1 MLRMESSLTADWS
14 GAEDD
19 QLDRAFLVDELSLV
33 VPETPSPQLTKVR
46 RWTRIAEDPS
56 SPVMTRRSAA
66 RAKRSHAA
74 VGASGPPKRRK
85 LATAREERGLMAVSA
100 TGLSPVHGWLDA
112 SPALS
117 SYSSSSSSSL
127 SSPVTMTSE
136 VVAKPAV
143 GSPSD
148 SLSFLTAEERRWL
161 SGEQHAASTAAVQ
174 DVVIDDDDGDLSVR
188 AVQMEEDEAFA
199 RSLQAHFD
207 QEEAESHHRHHH
219 RHDALHH
226 AHADRSP
233 RRGIGRRGRRQQRTA
248 DDLSDDDDYEALLA
262 LEEQQ
267 GAVVSKKLPRT
278 QVLRFPVKCF
288 RPGAGNAR
296 CQICFGDY
304 DDGDQLRM
312 LPCFHDYHVACID
325 RWLRDNTTCPICRVD
340 LADL

>member
-1 MLRMESSLTADWS
+1 MSLSVVAVCVFSGWGMLRMESSLTADWS

-74 VGASGPPKRRK
+74 ASVSGPPKRRK
-85 LATAREERGLMAVSA
+85 LATPRDAA
-100 TGLSPVHGWLDA
+100 GLSPVRGWLDA
-112 SPALS
+112 SPASSSFSS

-161 SGEQHAASTAAVQ
+161 SGEQHDASTAAQ
-174 DVVIDDDDGDLSVR
+174 EVVIDDDDGDLSVR

-207 QEEAESHHRHHH
+207 QEEAESHHLHHH
-219 RHDALHH
+219 GHDA
-226 AHADRSP
+226 
-233 RRGIGRRGRRQQRTA
+233 RGTGRRRRRQRRTA
-248 DDLSDDDDYEALLA
+248 DDLSDDDYEALLA
-262 LEEQQ
+262 LEDQQ
-267 GAVVSKKLPRT
+267 GAVVSKKLPRNH
-278 QVLRFPVKCF
+278 VLRFPVKCF
-288 RPGAGNAR
+288 RTGAGNAR

-325 RWLRDNTTCPICRVD
+325 RWLRENTTCPICRVD